1 MRDESRFYG
10 EMLYRKKIFIL
21 LDFGIINCDVRV
33 FKYRKYFYLVMLSP
47 IYVFI

>member
-21 LDFGIINCDVRV
+21 LDFGIIIVM
-33 FKYRKYFYLVMLSP
+33 YEYLN
-47 IYVFI
+47 IGNIFILLCQV